1 MLRVRNLNEYM
12 ISVSNFSTRRPG
24 RDFRNRYY
32 TVFRNRTPRL
42 TNEIEPIKAEHSAAT
57 YKNDNKWGARLAIDQ
72 DSAKGGSSGLPPVTD
87 CKYGDTVQLTNL
99 ESDWLAMY
107 EIVIIERGTKSAFDF
122 RNCISFDVIPCK

>member
-1 MLRVRNLNEYM
+1 MHCLKDVIWFKSYVTGIEKFKAYLTWTCTNNDCNCWGEYKHLCY
-12 ISVSNFSTRRPG
+12 SYS
-24 RDFRNRYY
+24 
-32 TVFRNRTPRL
+32 L
-42 TNEIEPIKAEHSAAT
+42 EI
-57 YKNDNKWGARLAIDQ
+57 
-72 DSAKGGSSGLPPVTD
+72 SAKGGSSGLPPVTD